1 MVNQWIY
8 WVLFGVG
15 LIEQESIRL
24 LGFSGSQSRA
34 VVDTAEWVHLE
45 SRINQV
51 ISCYIIVAKYL
62 NFSQTS
68 NLIRISMDFRIPNL
82 EIK

>member
-1 MVNQWIY
+1 MVDH
-8 WVLFGVG
+8 GK
-15 LIEQESIRL
+15 SMDL
-24 LGFSGSQSRA
+24 LGPLRCRSHRTGKHQAPGVLRVSVSGRGGYCRMGSFGKQDKSG
-34 VVDTAEWVHLE
+34 
-45 SRINQV
+45 
-51 ISCYIIVAKYL
+51 YIVAKYL